1 MPISYIITL
10 DMTGMLIAKNRKA
23 LYDHELL
30 EKYSAGVVLK
40 GAEVKAIREKQ
51 VNFEG
56 SYIQILQGVPYLINM
71 NIGRYSKQGKTF
83 VEQDAR
89 RSRLLLLNQNEID
102 ELKRLL
108 HEKGHTAIPMALVLK
123 NNSIKLE
130 FGVMKGKKEFQ
141 KKLVVKERQI
151 ERDLLAANKDTRRM
165 YWK

>member
-1 MPISYIITL
+1 MITL
-10 DMTGMLIAKNRKA
+10 DMTGLLLAKNRKA

-40 GAEVKAIREKQ
+40 GAEVKAIREKN
-51 VNFEG
+51 VSFEG
-56 SYIQILQGVPYLINM
+56 SYVQILHGVPYLVNM

-102 ELKRLL
+102 DLKRQL
-108 HEKGHTAIPMALVLK
+108 HEKGHTAIPLALVLK

-130 FGVMKGKKEFQ
+130 FGVMRGKKEHQ
-141 KKLVVKERQI
+141 KKQVVKERQI
-151 ERDLLAANKDTRRM
+151 ERDLQAATKETRRM